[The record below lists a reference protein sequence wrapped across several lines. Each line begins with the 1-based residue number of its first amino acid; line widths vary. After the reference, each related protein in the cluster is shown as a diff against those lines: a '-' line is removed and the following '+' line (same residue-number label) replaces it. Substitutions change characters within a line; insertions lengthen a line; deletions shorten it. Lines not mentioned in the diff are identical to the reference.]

1 MTAINLG
8 DLHFF
13 AQMPDSARN
22 RIMAMAEEV
31 TAEAGAVLMEQGDV
45 GREAFI
51 VVSGQA
57 SVSVNGNQVATV
69 GERSLIG
76 EMALIDRRPRSAT
89 VTALTDME
97 LLCFDAEKFN
107 TLLEELPEERA
118 RMLAEHA
125 AAVRGANLRDVD

>member
-1 MTAINLG
+1 AINLG

-13 AQMPDSARN
+13 AQMPDSARG

-31 TAEAGAVLMEQGDV
+31 TAEAGAVLIEQGDV

-51 VVSGQA
+51 VTSGQA
-57 SVSVNGNQVATV
+57 AVTVNGNQVATV

-97 LLCFDAEKFN
+97 LLCFDAEKFAV
-107 TLLEELPEERA
+107 LLDELPEERA
-118 RMLAEHA
+118 RMLAEHSA
-125 AAVRGANLRDVD
+125 QVRGSNL